1 MSKIVI
7 FGAGN
12 IGRSLVGQLFSQ
24 AGYEVVFIDVLKW
37 LVDALNKERKYRI
50 EIRDVNPKVI
60 WVNNVRAVHAAD
72 VEKASLEVATAD
84 IAATAVGPNNLESI
98 YPIIAKGLIERL
110 RLGKG
115 PLDIIICENIRNSSQ
130 IFRNGLLRHLPKD
143 YPLESMVGLVE
154 TSIGKMVP
162 IMTEEQKRR
171 DPLLIFAEA
180 YNKIIADKKAFK
192 LGAPKIEGIEP
203 KDNMAAYVDRKLFV
217 HNMGHAATAYL
228 GYITDPEMKYIWQA
242 IENEHIRCAVKSAM
256 WESGESLIREYPGEF
271 NKRNMGEY
279 IDDLIRRFDNRFL
292 GDTIYRVGRD
302 LPRKLSRNDRLIGAL
317 LLDQK
322 NSVPAPCTTIATAAA
337 MFFRAKDEKGGL
349 YFKDKIF
356 AEEIYP
362 HGIDYILEQICGLDP
377 RKDQSLFQRIKE
389 TYRMIDADP
398 KNWVDVIKTPRK

>member
-7 FGAGN
+7 FGAGK
-12 IGRSLVGQLFSQ
+12 IGRSVVGQLFSQ

-37 LVDALNKERKYRI
+37 LVDALNKKRKYRI
-50 EIRDVNPKVI
+50 EIRDVNPKVL
-60 WVNNVRAVHAAD
+60 WVDNVRAVHASD
-72 VEKASLEVATAD
+72 VEKASVELATAD
-84 IAATAVGPNNLESI
+84 IAATAVGPNNLESV

-115 PLDIIICENIRNSSQ
+115 PLDIIICENLRNASQ
-130 IFRNGLLRHLPKD
+130 IFRNGLLKHLPKD
-143 YPLESMVGLVE
+143 YPFKLMVGLIE

-180 YNKIIADKKAFK
+180 YNEIIVDKKAFK
-192 LGAPKIEGIEP
+192 LEVPKIEGIEP
-203 KDNMAAYVDRKLFV
+203 KDNMKAYVDRKLLV

-242 IENEHIRCAVKSAM
+242 IENEHIRSAVQRAM

-271 NKRNMGEY
+271 SKQNMKEY
-279 IDDLIRRFDNRFL
+279 IEDLIKRFDNRFL

-337 MFFRAKDEKGGL
+337 MFFRAKDEKGSL

-356 AEEIYP
+356 VEEIYP
-362 HGIDYILEQICGLDP
+362 RGIDHILEHVCGLDP
-377 RKDQSLFQRIKE
+377 KRDKSLFQRIKE
-389 TYRMIDADP
+389 AYHLIEANP
-398 KNWVDVIKTPRK
+398 ENWDQFH